1 MSNSFNIHQSPEK
14 SPNKKIK
21 LMNMDPEE
29 IVTKKAKRKFTDV
42 SSRNAMEIV
51 DEEDD

>member
-1 MSNSFNIHQSPEK
+1 
-14 SPNKKIK
+14 
-21 LMNMDPEE
+21 MNMDPEE